1 MSKVRNKNTDIE
13 LLLKRKLRGLGIK
26 YSANYKLPG
35 KPDFILKKEK
45 IAIFCDGDFWH
56 GKNFKY
62 EKEKY
67 SLFWKEKIQ
76 TNIKRDKVVD
86 KQLKTLGWKTL
97 RFWGTDIHSDI
108 QFCIDKVLEEIS
120 RID

>member
-1 MSKVRNKNTDIE
+1 MSRVKNKNTDIE

-26 YSANYKLPG
+26 YRTNYNLPG
-35 KPDFILKKEK
+35 KPDIILQKEK

-62 EKEKY
+62 EKDKY
-67 SLFWKEKIQ
+67 NLFWKEKIQ
-76 TNIKRDKVVD
+76 TNIKRDKIVD
-86 KQLKTLGWKTL
+86 KTLKAFGWKTL
-97 RFWGTDIHSDI
+97 RFWGTDIRGDT
-108 QFCIDKVLEEIS
+108 QFCTDKILEEIG